1 MSTDTEAVREE
12 KQQQNETKIMKK
24 NANHGNGIKV
34 AIDIAYK
41 ARNQELFFKQS
52 VRQS

>member
-1 MSTDTEAVREE
+1 MSLNVSQPVIVESVPRFRSSKKYE
-12 KQQQNETKIMKK
+12 IK

-41 ARNQELFFKQS
+41 GTN
-52 VRQS
+52 